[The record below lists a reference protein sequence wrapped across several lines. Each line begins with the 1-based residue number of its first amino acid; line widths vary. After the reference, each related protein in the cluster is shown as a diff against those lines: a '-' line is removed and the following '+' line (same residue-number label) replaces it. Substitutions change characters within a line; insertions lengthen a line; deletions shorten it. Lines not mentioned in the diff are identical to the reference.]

1 MMSKSGLRDVDPPG
15 AFAALALSSEDFIHD
30 GAEIPST
37 QVRRKRDI
45 IVAGEHCETLFINHT
60 GWLFRYKI
68 LHNGN
73 RQILDFILPGQ
84 VFGLQACLFET
95 SLYSIATI
103 TDVSLSMIPLDMIE
117 RMAERRPH
125 LVKALFRSATCE
137 AAILG
142 EHLIDASRRSARER
156 IGHLLL
162 ELFLR
167 LKAAGL
173 VEGMSFQMPLTQE
186 LISDAVGLT
195 TVHVNRTLRSLRDAR
210 LIAIE
215 GSNVTILDFE
225 ALSRLCGFENGY
237 LGEAVRKHA
246 IGMKPS
252 CRTAADD

>member
-1 MMSKSGLRDVDPPG
+1 MMSRSGLRDVDPSD
-15 AFAALALSSEDFIHD
+15 AFAALALSTEDFIQE
-30 GAEIPST
+30 GAAIPST

-45 IVAGEHCETLFINHT
+45 IVAGEHCETLFINHA

-68 LHNGN
+68 LRNGS

-84 VFGLQACLFET
+84 VFGLQACLFES
-95 SLYSIATI
+95 SLYSVATI
-103 TDVSLSMIPLDMIE
+103 TDVSLSRIPLGVIE
-117 RMAERRPH
+117 RMAGHSPQ

-167 LKAAGL
+167 LKSTRL
-173 VEGMSFQMPLTQE
+173 VDGMSFQMPLTQE

-195 TVHVNRTLRSLRDAR
+195 TVHVNRTLRSLRDAG
-210 LIAIE
+210 LIAID

-237 LGEAVRKHA
+237 LGEAARKHA
-246 IGMKPS
+246 IGMRPS
-252 CRTAADD
+252 MEGGQR

>member
-1 MMSKSGLRDVDPPG
+1 MFKFGLRDFDSSD
-15 AFAALALSSEDFIHD
+15 AFAALALSPEDINPE
-30 GAEIPST
+30 GAEILST
-37 QVRRKRDI
+37 QVGKKRDI
-45 IVAGEHCETLFINHT
+45 IVAGDHCETLFINRS

-84 VFGLQACLFET
+84 VFGLQACLFES
-95 SLYSIATI
+95 SLYSIGTI
-103 TDVSLSMIPLDMIE
+103 TDVSLSMIPLNTIE
-117 RMAERRPH
+117 RMAEHSPQ

-167 LKAAGL
+167 LKSAGL

-210 LIAIE
+210 LITID
-215 GSNVTILDFE
+215 GTCVTILDFE
-225 ALSRLCGFENGY
+225 ALSRLCDFENSY
-237 LGEAVRKHA
+237 LGEAARSHS

-252 CRTAADD
+252 V

>member
-1 MMSKSGLRDVDPPG
+1 MMLKSRLRDVDPPDT
-15 AFAALALSSEDFIHD
+15 FAALVLSSEDFNHQ
-30 GAEIPST
+30 GAEIPTT

-45 IVAGEHCETLFINHT
+45 IVAGEHCETLFINQA

-73 RQILDFILPGQ
+73 RQILDFILPGE
-84 VFGLQACLFET
+84 VFGLQACLFES
-95 SLYSIATI
+95 SLYSVGTI
-103 TDVSLSMIPLDMIE
+103 TDVSLSMIPLDMID
-117 RMAERRPH
+117 RMAEHSPQ
-125 LVKALFRSATCE
+125 LVKALFWSATCE

-142 EHLIDASRRSARER
+142 EHLIDASRRSAPER

-167 LKAAGL
+167 LKCAGL
-173 VEGMSFQMPLTQE
+173 VEGASFQMPLTQE

-210 LIAIE
+210 LIGID

-237 LGEAVRKHA
+237 LGEAARKRA
-246 IGMKPS
+246 VGMKPPM
-252 CRTAADD
+252 

>member
-1 MMSKSGLRDVDPPG
+1 MMFKSGRRDVDSPD
-15 AFAALALSSEDFIHD
+15 AFAALALSSEDFIHE
-30 GAEIPST
+30 GAEIPSAH
-37 QVRRKRDI
+37 VSRKRDI
-45 IVAGEHCETLFINHT
+45 IIAGEHCETLFVNHA

-73 RQILDFILPGQ
+73 RQILDFILPGE
-84 VFGLQACLFET
+84 VFGLQACLFES
-95 SLYSIATI
+95 SLYSVATI
-103 TDVSLSMIPLDMIE
+103 TDVSLSMIPLDVIE
-117 RMAERRPH
+117 RMAEHNPQ

-173 VEGMSFQMPLTQE
+173 VEGTSFQMPLTQE
-186 LISDAVGLT
+186 LIGDAVGLT

-210 LIAIE
+210 LIAID
-215 GSNVTILDFE
+215 GSSVTILDFE

-237 LGEAVRKHA
+237 LGEAARKHA
-246 IGMKPS
+246 IKMKPS
-252 CRTAADD
+252 I

>member
-1 MMSKSGLRDVDPPG
+1 MSKTGRRDVDLPG
-15 AFAALALSSEDFIHD
+15 AFAALALSPEDIIHEAA
-30 GAEIPST
+30 GIPST
-37 QVRRKRDI
+37 QVSRKRDI
-45 IVAGEHCETLFINHT
+45 IVAGEHCETVFINHA

-84 VFGLQACLFET
+84 VFGLQACLFES

-117 RMAERRPH
+117 RMAERSPE

-167 LKAAGL
+167 LKSAGL
-173 VEGMSFQMPLTQE
+173 VEGMSFEMPLTQE

-195 TVHVNRTLRSLRDAR
+195 TVHVNRTLRSLRDAK
-210 LIAIE
+210 LIAID

-237 LGEAVRKHA
+237 LGEAARKHPT
-246 IGMKPS
+246 GMNPP
-252 CRTAADD
+252 RRATADD